1 MSKFRSKTPVSKKI
15 IQPIIHREIQPVI
28 TKEIQPVIIKQIQP
42 VVHLEIQPIIHQ
54 EIQPVI
60 TTEIQPIIQE
70 MIQPVIF
77 DENQTNIEEV
87 ILQLYESHKEEKEE
101 IEERHITKCEVVPLV
116 KKEQKHIEKIM
127 VQPYI
132 MKKEEHLTK
141 KDVDEKKE
149 YKTMK
154 YYRYK
159 FVPYIRKKNGDI
171 IPLDPNETDPIQTN
185 TNLMETV
192 IAVIFSSLT
201 YNINF
206 PMACKKT
213 DIFSKIEIKLYQEF
227 PELKN
232 KKLYFISGGRTVN
245 KHWTF
250 EENKIKNGSTILIQE
265 INE

>member
-1 MSKFRSKTPVSKKI
+1 
-15 IQPIIHREIQPVI
+15 
-28 TKEIQPVIIKQIQP
+28 
-42 VVHLEIQPIIHQ
+42 
-54 EIQPVI
+54 
-60 TTEIQPIIQE
+60 
-70 MIQPVIF
+70 
-77 DENQTNIEEV
+77 
-87 ILQLYESHKEEKEE
+87 
-101 IEERHITKCEVVPLV
+101 
-116 KKEQKHIEKIM
+116 
-127 VQPYI
+127 
-132 MKKEEHLTK
+132 MKKERHTTK

-159 FVPYIRKKNGDI
+159 FVPYLRKKNGDI
-171 IPLDPNETDPIQTN
+171 IPLDPNGTDPIQTS

-213 DIFSKIEIKLYQEF
+213 DIFSNIEKKLYQEF